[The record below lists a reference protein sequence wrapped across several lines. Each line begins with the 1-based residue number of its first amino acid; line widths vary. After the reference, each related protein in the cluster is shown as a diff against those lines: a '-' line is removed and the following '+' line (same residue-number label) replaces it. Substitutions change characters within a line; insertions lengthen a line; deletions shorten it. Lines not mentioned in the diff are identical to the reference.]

1 MIVLRI
7 FTVLFF
13 LLLNNPQAF
22 SSKDCHILFLEGKR
36 GKNIKVFTE
45 SLIMN
50 ADLLRPIESLGLY
63 PSTKRILKQ
72 NKIKYIGDLVTKTE
86 DDILTLLHS
95 KAYTTQI
102 KTLLLKMDLQLGMS
116 IDWPSDPKQ
125 IEDIINEIERRNTPS
140 GIDPDWDEIKGII
153 ERRNTPSGI
162 DPDWDEIK
170 GIIERRNTP
179 SGINPRLG

>member
-1 MIVLRI
+1 MIILRI

-22 SSKDCHILFLEGKR
+22 SSDCHIIFLGHK
-36 GKNIKVFTE
+36 KVKVFTK

-50 ADLLRPIESLGLY
+50 TDLLRPIENLDLY
-63 PSTKRILKQ
+63 VFTKNVLKK

-95 KAYTTQI
+95 KVYTAQI
-102 KTLLLKMDLQLGMS
+102 KALLLKMNLQLGMS

-125 IEDIINEIERRNTPS
+125 IEDIINEIEWRNAPL
-140 GIDPDWDEIKGII
+140 IEPEWDEF
-153 ERRNTPSGI
+153 
-162 DPDWDEIK
+162 DD
-170 GIIERRNTP
+170 
-179 SGINPRLG
+179 LA